1 MMITNRYVVEI
12 ASLSRNHVGEELCG
26 DNVQILSPDEK
37 TSILVLADGLG
48 SGVKANILSTLTSE
62 MLATMMSNNVPI
74 EECVQ
79 TIAMTLPVCKVRGV
93 AYSTFSI
100 VKVSDFKNVEIY
112 NYDNPTPIILRDGK
126 IFPIWW
132 ETSLIEGKK
141 IEKAKFEFRPYD
153 TIVLMSDG
161 VMHAGIGETLN
172 FGWGMDEVKSFVST
186 LYDKS
191 YSSKALATMLVDH
204 CDELYARKP
213 GDDTT
218 AAVLR
223 LRERKQVSLL
233 IGPASN
239 REDDNMM
246 LSLFFAKDGV
256 HIVSG
261 GTTSSIVSRYLN
273 KPLDYAL
280 DYLDKDIPPIAKIE
294 GVDLVTEGVV
304 TINRVL
310 EYAKDVLDKNE
321 KYFYWSFHEDGAS
334 RIARYLFEDAT
345 DIDFYV
351 GCAINPAH
359 QSEDMHINIKI
370 KMRLIEELAKCLEK
384 MGKKIKVSYF

>member
-1 MMITNRYVVEI
+1 MINNRFVVEVGHI
-12 ASLSRNHVGEELCG
+12 SKNHVGEELCG
-26 DNVQILSPDEK
+26 DNVQVVSVDES
-37 TSILVLADGLG
+37 TRVLVLADGLG

-62 MLATMMSNNVPI
+62 MLATMISHNVPI
-74 EECVQ
+74 EECVR

-100 VKVSDFKNVEIY
+100 VKVSDNRSVEIF
-112 NYDNPTPIILRDGK
+112 NYDNPTPFVIRNGK
-126 IFPIWW
+126 LFPIWYDV
-132 ETSLIEGKK
+132 SLIEGKK
-141 IEKAKFEFRPYD
+141 IEKAKFDIRPYD
-153 TIVLMSDG
+153 TIVCMSDG
-161 VMHAGIGETLN
+161 VMNAGIGETLN
-172 FGWGMDEVKSFVST
+172 FGWGVDEIKSFVEA

-191 YSSKALATMLVDH
+191 YSSLALSTMVVDQANN
-204 CDELYARKP
+204 LYDHKP

-218 AAVLR
+218 CAVLR
-223 LRERKQVSLL
+223 LRERKQVSLM

-239 REDDNMM
+239 KEDDETM
-246 LSLFFAKDGV
+246 LSLFFAKEGV

-261 GTTSSIVSRYLN
+261 GTTSSIVSKYLK
-273 KPLDYAL
+273 KPLEYAL
-280 DYLDKDIPPIAKIE
+280 DYLDREIPPIAKIE

-304 TINRVL
+304 TINKVL
-310 EYAKDVLDKNE
+310 EYAKDVLNGNQQ
-321 KYFYWSFHEDGAS
+321 YFNWSFKEDGAS

-370 KMRLIEELAKCLEK
+370 KMKLIEELASCLEK